1 MSTMKPVSLITVSGF
16 SVIFLCSAMLHSGE
30 QKAAHYTIGTGSH
43 GATFYPLAR
52 ALCTVL
58 NQKGLDFTCK
68 AVSTEGSVYNL
79 TALDNGEHDFALS
92 QFNLQ
97 YQAYRGLPP
106 FHNVHKQLTTIA
118 ALHKEVFILAVN
130 PASGIERLAD
140 LPGKR
145 VNIGNIGSGSR
156 VIIEQ
161 LFKFKDWRLAE
172 FKIFEE
178 KSSKLPKLLCNGD
191 IDAAIYSTGHPNAI
205 YRDMIER
212 CGIELTDLWDQQL
225 ASFVAVNWQ
234 FSEARIPANTYRGIA
249 TDKLGFG
256 VRVVLSARN
265 EIPAKHIYQI
275 VQTIVEEKAKLEQ
288 LASVYQSI
296 LGHDLSLRNVAP
308 WHKGARQYFTDHAI
322 PYQ

>member
-1 MSTMKPVSLITVSGF
+1 MKLTRSIAVSGF
-16 SVIFLCSAMLHSGE
+16 SLIFLCGVMLYADD
-30 QKAAHYTIGTGSH
+30 QKIVRYTIGTGSY
-43 GATFYPLAR
+43 GATFYPLAH

-58 NQKGLDFTCK
+58 NQKGLEFTCE
-68 AVSTEGSVYNL
+68 AVSTAGSVYNL
-79 TALDNGEHDFALS
+79 TALDHGEHDLALS

-97 YQAYRGLPP
+97 YQAYRGRAP
-106 FHNVHKQLTTIA
+106 FHHEHQQLTTVA
-118 ALHKEVFILAVN
+118 ALHQEVFILAVN
-130 PASGIERLAD
+130 PASGIEQLAD

-161 LFKFKDWRLAE
+161 MFRFKDWRLAE
-172 FKIFEE
+172 FEIFEK
-178 KSSKLPKLLCNGD
+178 KSSELPKLLCGGD

-234 FSEARIPANTYRGIA
+234 FAEARIPANTYRGIA
-249 TDKLGFG
+249 ADKLGFG

-265 EIPAKHIYQI
+265 DIPAKHIYQI
-275 VQTIVEEKAKLEQ
+275 VQTIVEEQAKLEK
-288 LASVYQSI
+288 LAPVYQSI
-296 LGHDLSLRNVAP
+296 PGHDPSLRNVAP

>member
-1 MSTMKPVSLITVSGF
+1 MKLASLITVSGF
-16 SVIFLCSAMLHSGE
+16 SVIFLCGVMLHPGQ
-30 QKAAHYTIGTGSH
+30 QKVAHYTIGTGSH

-52 ALCTVL
+52 ALCTVV
-58 NQKGLDFTCK
+58 NQKELDFTCE
-68 AVSTEGSVYNL
+68 AVSTAGSVYNL
-79 TALDNGEHDFALS
+79 TALDNGEHDLALS

-97 YQAYRGLPP
+97 YQAYRGLAP
-106 FHNVHKQLTTIA
+106 FHNAHKQLATVA
-118 ALHKEVFILAVN
+118 AMHQEVFIVAVN
-130 PASGIERLAD
+130 PASGIKQLAD

-161 LFKFKDWRLAE
+161 LFRFKNWRLADFE
-172 FKIFEE
+172 IFEK
-178 KSSKLPKLLCNGD
+178 KSSELPKLLCDGD

-205 YRDMIER
+205 YRDMIGR
-212 CGIELTDLWDQQL
+212 CGVELNDLWDQQI
-225 ASFVAVNWQ
+225 ANFVAANWQ

-249 TDKLGFG
+249 VDKHGFG

-275 VQTIVEEKAKLEQ
+275 VQTIVEEQTKLEN
-288 LASVYQSI
+288 LAPVYQSI
-296 LGHDLSLRNVAP
+296 PGHDQSLRNLAP

-322 PYQ
+322 PYQQ